1 MPRGDTVKSIKMG
14 REPSFMGGVMGIVA
28 ALFGLFWTFM
38 VFSNGG
44 GMFGFFG
51 LIFVAIGILNAVRGF
66 RNAFSKN
73 RRSEFDVVDGTE
85 EPDPWNERFG
95 NKNHYEQNVFQQSS
109 SVKGSAFCPYCGN
122 AVEKDFEYCN
132 NCGRKL
138 PD

>member
-1 MPRGDTVKSIKMG
+1 MKSVKRG
-14 REPSFMGGVMGIVA
+14 REPSFIAGIAGIA
-28 ALFGLFWTFM
+28 AVLFGLFWTYT

-44 GMFGFFG
+44 GMFGLFG
-51 LIFVAIGILNAVRGF
+51 LLFVAIGIINSVRSF

-73 RRSEFDVVDGTE
+73 RTSEFDFVDESE

-95 NKNHYEQNVFQQSS
+95 SPEEPSFSEGSS
-109 SVKGSAFCPYCGN
+109 FCPYCGN
-122 AVEKDFEYCN
+122 AVESDFRYCN

>member
-1 MPRGDTVKSIKMG
+1 MKSVKQG
-14 REPSFMGGVMGIVA
+14 REPSFISGVVGIAA
-28 ALFGLFWTFM
+28 ALFGLFWTYT

-44 GMFGFFG
+44 GMFGLFG
-51 LIFVAIGILNAVRGF
+51 LIFVVIGILNSVRGF

-73 RRSEFDVVDGTE
+73 RTSEYDFVDESE

-95 NKNHYEQNVFQQSS
+95 NSEHSDFP
-109 SVKGSAFCPYCGN
+109 KGSSFCPYCGN
-122 AVEKDFEYCN
+122 DVESDYTFCN